1 MKVFVYSAL
10 HTQCQ
15 LVLAALMGWWWAV
28 VGCGIG
34 MVLVG
39 VVVVVWCG
47 DDGGGV

>member
-1 MKVFVYSAL
+1 MEPGSLWLLRTPIFRF
-10 HTQCQ
+10 
-15 LVLAALMGWWWAV
+15 GAV

>member
-1 MKVFVYSAL
+1 MSTGAGSSDGV
-10 HTQCQ
+10 
-15 LVLAALMGWWWAV
+15 V

-47 DDGGGV
+47 DDGGGM